1 MSEQKRRILPPVW
14 LLITLVMQYVAHR
27 LVPLAEL
34 VPAPWNYSGLV
45 VMAFGLFMSAT
56 AANLFR
62 RAKTPVIPFEKST
75 ALVMNGWFRYT
86 RNPMYLGMVLGCVGL
101 AIVLGSLGAWLPIP
115 EFILILRLR
124 FIRGEEAFLEGIFG
138 EEYLRYKAKVRRWL

>member
-1 MSEQKRRILPPVW
+1 MSGQKRKILPPVW
-14 LLITLVMQYVAHR
+14 LLITRVTQYVAHR

-34 VPAPWNYSGLV
+34 VPPPWNYSGFVL
-45 VMAFGLFMSAT
+45 MAFGLFMSAT
-56 AANLFR
+56 AANLFK
-62 RAKTPVIPFEKST
+62 RADTPVIPFEKST
-75 ALVMNGWFRYT
+75 ALVTDGWFRYT

-101 AIVLGSLGAWLPIP
+101 AIVLGSLGAWLPLP

-138 EEYLRYKAKVRRWL
+138 EAYLRYKAKVRRWL